1 MKIQHYVLIFI
12 VLLFGFLV
20 FYRYQNQLSLAYE
33 RTNTEYAQALTAACN
48 DAAKT
53 IKTSNLTDSDGVW
66 ETKDDINHTL
76 EVFYET
82 LSRNFG
88 FSGEMLSETMKEKTP
103 FVILVD
109 IDGFYISFNAVF
121 DDFDNANIPSNFD
134 GHNVITDINTWTE
147 KRGSSIVRYYLNDYV
162 QVTASNNKLYEGDRS
177 DVFKEL
183 SSAGVLSSDLAYLNN
198 ETLFDEAKNH
208 TIVNKL
214 ESEINYF
221 VNTQIVNVS
230 KYFTGYNIT
239 LSEVPGEDWSRM
251 IKNPSVI
258 SFLQGQQQHFGGK
271 TFNVYAFAGGELT
284 NKTMY
289 FIEGTLYYPYDGNVQ
304 ETTTTT
310 VINGVTVPITTYTH
324 NGVPVTNV
332 YTLEQCVKLGAT
344 PAY

>member
-12 VLLFGFLV
+12 ALLFGFFV
-20 FYRYQNQLSLAYE
+20 FYRYQNQLSLNYE
-33 RTNTEYAQALTAACN
+33 RTNTEYAQALTAACQ

-53 IKTSNLTDSDGVW
+53 IKVSNLTDSDGVW
-66 ETKDDINHTL
+66 RTEEDLKHTL
-76 EVFYET
+76 DIFYET

-88 FSGEMLSETMKEKTP
+88 YSGEMLGEQMKEKTP

-121 DDFDNANIPSNFD
+121 DDFNNASIPTVFD
-134 GHNVITDINTWTE
+134 GTNVITDINTWTE
-147 KRGSSIVRYYLNDYV
+147 TRSNSIVRYYLNDYV
-162 QVTASNNKLYEGDRS
+162 QVTASNNKLYEGDRT
-177 DVFKEL
+177 DVYNEL
-183 SSAGVLSSDLAYLNN
+183 ASAGVLTSGLLYLNN
-198 ETLFDEAKNH
+198 EAQFDEAKNH
-208 TIVNKL
+208 VIVNKI
-214 ESEINYF
+214 EAEINYF
-221 VNTQIVNVS
+221 VNTQVINVS

-239 LSEVPGEDWSRM
+239 LSEIPGEEWSRM
-251 IKNPSVI
+251 IKNPSII
-258 SFLQGQQQHFGGK
+258 SFLQGPQQQFGGK

-304 ETTTTT
+304 ETVTTTL
-310 VINGVTVPITTYTH
+310 VNGVPVTITTYTH

-332 YTLEQCVKLGAT
+332 YTLEQCVELGAT